1 MQRRRFIT
9 LLGGAA
15 VALPMAV
22 HAQEPVKMLRVGAVS
37 GQPRNSSFWQPF
49 EQRMTELG
57 YQNGKN
63 FVFDLITAQ
72 NIDGY
77 ESAYRELV
85 TRNVDII
92 LAPGPEI
99 ALKSALAT
107 STTKP
112 IVMIAIDY
120 DPLARGYVTSL
131 ARPTG
136 NVTGVFLQQI
146 ELTEKRLQLLKSA
159 FPDMQAA
166 TVFWDRI
173 TTDQWEAAQRA
184 AAALRLQLSGVEFL
198 DPPFDYEKALA
209 QAAPDSR
216 GTVFVLVS
224 PFFFRDRARQADF
237 ALRNRVLTMFGF
249 REWVDAGGLMSY
261 GASVS
266 SMLRLAAR
274 YVDRI
279 ARGVKPADLPIE
291 QPTKFELVINLK
303 TAKALGVTFPQSF
316 LATADEVVERTAE

>member
-1 MQRRRFIT
+1 MKRRDFIT
-9 LLGGAA
+9 LLGGTA
-15 VALPMAV
+15 VALPIAV
-22 HAQEPVKMLRVGAVS
+22 HAQEPVKMLRVGVVS

-49 EQRMTELG
+49 KQRMTELG
-57 YQNGKN
+57 YHDGKN
-63 FVFDLITAQ
+63 FVFDFITVQ
-72 NIDGY
+72 NIDEY
-77 ESAYRELV
+77 DPAYRELV
-85 TRNVDII
+85 SRHADII

-99 ALKSALAT
+99 ALKSALAN
-107 STTKP
+107 STTTP
-112 IVMIAIDY
+112 IVMVAIDY

-166 TVFWDRI
+166 TVFWDWQS
-173 TTDQWEAAQRA
+173 TDQWQAAQRV
-184 AAALRLQLSGVEFL
+184 AAALRLQLSGVEIL
-198 DPPFDYEKALA
+198 GLPFDYEKALA

-224 PFFFRDRARQADF
+224 SFLFRDRAQQADF
-237 ALRNRVLTMFGF
+237 ALRNRILTMFGL

-261 GASVS
+261 GVS
-266 SMLRLAAR
+266 IPSMLRLAAR

-316 LATADEVVERTAE
+316 LATADEVVE

>member
-1 MQRRRFIT
+1 MRRRDLIS

-15 VALPMAV
+15 VALPIAV
-22 HAQEPVKMLRVGAVS
+22 HAQEPVKMLRVGVVS
-37 GQPRNSSFWQPF
+37 GQPRNSSFYQPF

-57 YQNGKN
+57 YHDGKN
-63 FVFDLITAQ
+63 FVFDFITVQ
-72 NIDGY
+72 NIDEY
-77 ESAYRELV
+77 DPAYRELV
-85 TRNVDII
+85 SRHADII

-99 ALKSALAT
+99 ALKSALAN
-107 STTKP
+107 STTTP
-112 IVMIAIDY
+112 IVMVAIDY

-136 NVTGVFLQQI
+136 KVTGVFLQQI

-159 FPDMQAA
+159 FPDMRAA
-166 TVFWDRI
+166 TVFWDR
-173 TTDQWEAAQRA
+173 TSTNQWEAAQRA
-184 AAALRLQLSGVEFL
+184 AAALQLQLSGVEFH

-209 QAAPDSR
+209 QATPDSR
-216 GTVFVLVS
+216 GIVFVLVS
-224 PFFFRDRARQADF
+224 PFLFRDRARQADF

-266 SMLRLAAR
+266 GMLRLAAR

-279 ARGVKPADLPIE
+279 ARGTKPADLPIE

-316 LATADEVVERTAE
+316 LATADEVIE

>member
-1 MQRRRFIT
+1 MRRRDFIT

-15 VALPMAV
+15 AALPDAV
-22 HAQEPVKMLRVGAVS
+22 HAQEPVKMLRVGVVS

-49 EQRMTELG
+49 KERMTELG
-57 YQNGKN
+57 YHDGKN
-63 FVFDLITAQ
+63 FVFDFITAQ
-72 NIDGY
+72 KIDEY
-77 ESAYRELV
+77 DPAYRELV
-85 TRNVDII
+85 TRHADIL

-99 ALKSALAT
+99 ALKSALAN
-107 STTKP
+107 STTTP
-112 IVMIAIDY
+112 IVMVAIDY
-120 DPLARGYVTSL
+120 DPLAHGYVTSL
-131 ARPTG
+131 ARPAG

-159 FPDMQAA
+159 FPDLQAA
-166 TVFWDRI
+166 TVFWDWQS
-173 TTDQWEAAQRA
+173 TDQWEAAQRA
-184 AAALRLQLSGVEFL
+184 AAALRLQLSGVEIL
-198 DPPFDYEKALA
+198 GLPFDYEKALA

-216 GTVFVLVS
+216 GTFFVLVS
-224 PFFFRDRARQADF
+224 SFLFRDRAQQADF
-237 ALRNRVLTMFGF
+237 ALRNRILTMFGL
-249 REWVDAGGLMSY
+249 RPWVDAGGLMSY

-266 SMLRLAAR
+266 GMLRLAAR

-316 LATADEVVERTAE
+316 LATADEVVE

>member
-1 MQRRRFIT
+1 MPSPELGGDMQRREFIT
-9 LLGGAA
+9 LLGGTA
-15 VALPMAV
+15 VALPIAV
-22 HAQEPVKMLRVGAVS
+22 HAQEPVKMLRVGAVT

-57 YQNGKN
+57 YQDGKN
-63 FVFDLITAQ
+63 FVFELITAQ

-77 ESAYRELV
+77 EPGYRELV

-107 STTKP
+107 STTIP

-120 DPLARGYVTSL
+120 DPLERGYVTSL

-173 TTDQWEAAQRA
+173 TTDQWKAAQRA
-184 AAALRLQLSGVEFL
+184 ATALQLQLSGVEFL

-216 GTVFVLVS
+216 GIVFVLVS
-224 PFFFRDRARQADF
+224 PFFFRDR
-237 ALRNRVLTMFGF
+237 V
-249 REWVDAGGLMSY
+249 
-261 GASVS
+261 
-266 SMLRLAAR
+266 RLVPWHSD
-274 YVDRI
+274 YDSLDVM
-279 ARGVKPADLPIE
+279 G
-291 QPTKFELVINLK
+291 
-303 TAKALGVTFPQSF
+303 
-316 LATADEVVERTAE
+316 